1 MFSFSD
7 TKIDLWST
15 QILWNAC
22 PKPINGEAGIVSV
35 KAGKHGEKRF
45 IHSAYKSYVNKNKTF
60 FQERTWRT
68 GKETKV

>member
-7 TKIDLWST
+7 MKIDFWSN
-15 QILWNAC
+15 QIFWNAC
-22 PKPINGEAGIVSV
+22 LKPINGETDIVSV

-45 IHSAYKSYVNKNKTF
+45 IHSSYKGYVNKNKTC